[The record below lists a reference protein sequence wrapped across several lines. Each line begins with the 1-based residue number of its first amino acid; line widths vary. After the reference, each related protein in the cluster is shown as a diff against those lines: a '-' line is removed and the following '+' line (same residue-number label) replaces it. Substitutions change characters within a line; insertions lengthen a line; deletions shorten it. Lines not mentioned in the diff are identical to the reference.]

1 MVEHTKTILDA
12 KAVEDTSFDNETTKQ
27 SEEETP
33 KKKSRLKFHLI
44 LMLILGVGTWAFVT
58 YSSTAESWKQAWY
71 DFTHQP
77 VTQPSQPQTQSFKPN
92 MPNPTAAL
100 VNEPVQTDETTL
112 ETIAEDMPFF
122 TDAVEPEPIAQ
133 PSVID
138 AESMT
143 DISSLLEDVQ
153 QQMLIMQENINQMFN
168 QQFEQNKQRISA
180 QMYALLAQAS
190 SANADISKAAAA
202 WKSISLLPML
212 DEERRAQA
220 EQAWLELKGLNQD
233 TQTLRQEVVTHI
245 QTLAEKLHPEALAE
259 VAQDLETVSEANNI
273 DQSAWMTWV
282 DWLKTQFQLRK
293 IEQYALDLTQDP
305 YADLKA
311 LISELDALA
320 TALQQGQWESLPDME
335 SLAYQL
341 EQYGISTSLSAEL
354 LDHIQ
359 QTQQAWKQ
367 QAKAWMEQL

>member
-1 MVEHTKTILDA
+1 MVEQKEPVLDA
-12 KAVEDTSFDNETTKQ
+12 QAIEDTGFDGETVNL

-33 KKKSRLKFHLI
+33 KKKSKLKFHLI
-44 LMLILGVGTWAFVT
+44 LMLILGVGTWAFIT

-77 VTQPSQPQTQSFKPN
+77 VTQPSQPQSFQPN
-92 MPNPTAAL
+92 IDVPNPTSAL
-100 VNEPVQTDETTL
+100 VTEPIQADETTL
-112 ETIAEDMPFF
+112 ETITEDTPIF
-122 TDAVEPEPIAQ
+122 TDAVEPEPIIQ
-133 PSVID
+133 PPVMD
-138 AESMT
+138 AESIA
-143 DISSLLEDVQ
+143 DISTLLEDMQ
-153 QQMLIMQENINQMFN
+153 QQILVMQENINQMFN

-180 QMYALLAQAS
+180 QMYTVLAQAS
-190 SANADISKAAAA
+190 STKADISKAAAA

-233 TQTLRQEVVTHI
+233 TQTLRQEVITHI

-259 VAQDLETVSEANNI
+259 VAQDLETVPESSNI
-273 DQSAWMTWV
+273 DQNAWVTWM

-293 IEQYALDLTQDP
+293 VEQHALELTQDP

-311 LISELDALA
+311 LIGELDALA
-320 TALQQGQWESLPDME
+320 KALQQGQWESLPDIE
-335 SLAYQL
+335 NLTYQL

-359 QTQQAWKQ
+359 QTQQAWQQ